1 MRTASSSHGKFSEPS
16 RSAGVAPQL
25 VASPAAPPVMVVP
38 PMQAAEEFPVAIFG
52 KLPADFDLKRADMR
66 LLVHW
71 QRKAIAAVESLPD
84 TASDD
89 DLTSAMRPLNAI
101 FKAIKGLKLDYPAD
115 IALQMKAI
123 AEVAGWFDG
132 GSESSAMEDLS
143 TAEFRHLA
151 ASLDAALVRHEP
163 TKRVGPLTR
172 GRKLTAAGLLHR
184 NQAFLVQELETL
196 GWKLYG
202 SSEYALQFRPVDTAV
217 NARCSSRHARGWSR
231 KAYPFFDESKL
242 TERARVVLTSLDID
256 TLQHGDRARPPKA
269 HGVSMPAK
277 KPKAR

>member
-1 MRTASSSHGKFSEPS
+1 MLNTVISSKSPPLARATKGAKKPH
-16 RSAGVAPQL
+16 AAP
-25 VASPAAPPVMVVP
+25 VAPPVIVVNSTQEQYP
-38 PMQAAEEFPVAIFG
+38 PAIFG
-52 KLPADFDLKRADMR
+52 NLPGGFDLGRTDIR

-71 QRKAIAAVESLPD
+71 QRKAIAAVESLPE

-101 FKAIKGLKLDYPAD
+101 FKAIKGLKLDYPAG

-123 AEVAGWFDG
+123 AEVAEWFDG
-132 GSESSAMEDLS
+132 ESESTAMEDLS

-151 ASLDAALVRHEP
+151 ANLDAALVRHEP

-184 NQAFLVQELETL
+184 YHAFLVQELETL

-202 SSEYALQFRPVDTAV
+202 SSEYALKFRPVDTAV
-217 NARCSSRHARGWSR
+217 NARCSSRHARSSSR

-242 TERARVVLTSLDID
+242 TERARSVLNSLDID
-256 TLQHGDRARPPKA
+256 TVQDGDRRRLPKVPGPSNA
-269 HGVSMPAK
+269 DK